1 MKIKSNYID
10 FPLLLSFCASTST
23 PSETS
28 KITQQVDQDPILKEI
43 VANLKLQL
51 EKTPQLEI
59 LQASEQSLTT
69 FLTGP
74 FVEAFAVAEPKES
87 IQNKS
92 SMSNSFSFS
101 SPNKVY
107 YLRLA
112 ATVAAI
118 ALVLFCSATYLK
130 FSARNPEVKEK
141 MPLPLSPTASN
152 QNEEG
157 NLPMQDKISTVAPQH
172 STTTNTIPAEKDHAA
187 KPNEVE
193 KETPL
198 LSASTAKGEDNSNLE
213 AMQKESPISPAIPA
227 TTAEDAVLNADS
239 QNRQETPLVSTA
251 GVNEKNDS
259 VMDEDALPGNPPIS
273 IPTAFT
279 PNGDGNNDYLA
290 IKINHSVQRILKF
303 EVYDRWG
310 QINFKAINF
319 RPKNKKQ
326 KWDGT
331 FRKKPA
337 PDGVYIVVVVIK
349 TKEGETKSYT
359 EEVSLIR

>member
-10 FPLLLSFCASTST
+10 FPLLLSFCAGTSS

-28 KITQQVDQDPILKEI
+28 RVKQQIETNATLKEI
-43 VANLKLQL
+43 VTNLQLQL
-51 EKTPQLEI
+51 EHTPQMEI
-59 LQASEQSLTT
+59 RKASEESLTT

-74 FVEAFAVAEPKES
+74 FVEAFTVVEPKES
-87 IQNKS
+87 IQKKS
-92 SMSNSFSFS
+92 SMSNSYSFS
-101 SPNKVY
+101 SPIKVY

-157 NLPMQDKISTVAPQH
+157 NLPMQDKISTVVPQH
-172 STTTNTIPAEKDHAA
+172 STTTNTLPAEKDHAA

-198 LSASTAKGEDNSNLE
+198 LSASTAKDEDDSNLE
-213 AMQKESPISPAIPA
+213 AMQKESPIPPTITP
-227 TTAEDAVLNADS
+227 TAEEAVLSADP
-239 QNRQETPLVSTA
+239 QNRQETPLVSTTD
-251 GVNEKNDS
+251 VNEKNDPLI
-259 VMDEDALPGNPPIS
+259 DEEAIAGNPPIS

-279 PNGDGNNDYLA
+279 PNGDGNNDFLA

-303 EVYDRWG
+303 EIYDRWG
-310 QINFKAINF
+310 QVNFKAVNF
-319 RPKNKKQ
+319 RPKNTKW

-337 PDGVYIVVVVIK
+337 PDGVYIVVVIIK
-349 TKEGETKSYT
+349 MKGGETKSYT